1 MYFNI
6 FRVTM
11 HEGKDLMVDSGPLYD
26 KSYAGGRLGMFV
38 FSQELVYFSDMEYLC
53 KGLYKNKVL

>member
-1 MYFNI
+1 
-6 FRVTM
+6 M

-53 KGLYKNKVL
+53 KGLYKKNCCDNLFK

>member
-1 MYFNI
+1 
-6 FRVTM
+6 M

-53 KGLYKNKVL
+53 KDQ